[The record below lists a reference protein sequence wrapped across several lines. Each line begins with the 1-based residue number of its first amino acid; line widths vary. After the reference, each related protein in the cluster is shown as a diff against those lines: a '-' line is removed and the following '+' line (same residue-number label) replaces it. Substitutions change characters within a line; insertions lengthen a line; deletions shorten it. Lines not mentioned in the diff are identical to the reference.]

1 MKRTS
6 ILIAFVLYAITLK
19 AQSNNKAM
27 ESILEKVNADRDYFK
42 SLGKSYAANNSV
54 AVNAETIA
62 GVNCYYFTPPKFD
75 SNKIIIYLHGGSF
88 ALGSLEP
95 HRPLVTHLSADLE
108 AKVLFIDYALAPEKP
123 FPNGLNDILKV
134 YAEITSKYPGKEISL
149 IGDSAGGGLAVS
161 FINSAIKDKLPLP
174 ERIVLISPW
183 LYLSC
188 NTDSH
193 KTRKKLEQILTTES
207 LLAYSNYYMGNKWQA
222 ADPSRLTFTT
232 FPPLLIL
239 VGSNE
244 ILFDDSRLFY
254 DKIKKVQPN
263 STLKEYAG
271 KSHVWLLTDIS
282 SEESKD
288 ALNVVKKFL
297 QDKDN

>member
-1 MKRTS
+1 MKITS

-19 AQSNNKAM
+19 AQTNDRVM
-27 ESILEKVNADRDYFK
+27 ESILIKVNADRDYFK
-42 SLGKSYAANNSV
+42 SLGKSYAANSSV
-54 AVNAETIA
+54 AVNAESIA

-75 SNKIIIYLHGGSF
+75 TNKIIIYLHGGSF

-95 HRPLVTHLSADLE
+95 HRPMVTHFSADLE
-108 AKVLFIDYALAPEKP
+108 TKVLFIDYGLAPEKP

-134 YAEITSKYPGKEISL
+134 YAEITSKYPGMQISL

-161 FINSAIKDKLPLP
+161 FINSAIKEKLPLP
-174 ERIVLISPW
+174 ESIVLISPW

-193 KTRKKLEQILTTES
+193 KTRKKLEKTLTTES
-207 LLAYSNYYMGNKWQA
+207 LQAYANYYMGNKWQE
-222 ADPSRLTFTT
+222 ADPSRLTLST
-232 FPPLLIL
+232 FPSLLIL

-282 SEESKD
+282 SDESKD
-288 ALNVVKKFL
+288 ALKVMTKFL
-297 QDKDN
+297 QDTNN

>member
-6 ILIAFVLYAITLK
+6 ILIAFALYAIALQ
-19 AQSNNKAM
+19 AQTNNKAM
-27 ESILEKVNADRDYFK
+27 DSILKKVNADRDYFK
-42 SLGKSYAANNSV
+42 SLGKSYEADSNV
-54 AVNAETIA
+54 AVNEESIA

-75 SNKIIIYLHGGSF
+75 ANKIIIYLHGGSF

-95 HRPLVTHLSADLE
+95 HRPMVTHFAANLE
-108 AKVLFIDYALAPEKP
+108 TKILFIDYSLAPEKP
-123 FPNGLNDILKV
+123 FPNGLNDVLKV
-134 YAEITSKYPGKEISL
+134 YAEIIGKYPGIEISL

-161 FINSAIKDKLPLP
+161 FINSAIQQKLPLP
-174 ERIVLISPW
+174 AGVVLISPW
-183 LYLSC
+183 IYLSC

-193 KTRKKLEQILTTES
+193 KTRKKIDQILTTES
-207 LLAYSNYYMGNKWQA
+207 LRAYANYYMADNQQN

-232 FPPLLIL
+232 FPPLLTL

-254 DKIKKVQPN
+254 GKIKKIQAKT
-263 STLKEYAG
+263 TLKEYVG

-288 ALNVVKKFL
+288 ALRVVKKFL
-297 QDKDN
+297 LDIDK